1 MADPKRVSPHEAKAL
16 MEEGWTYLDVRTP
29 AEWAAGHPPG
39 APNVP
44 WAFSGTAGMTPNPDF
59 VTQVEKLYG
68 KDAKLLLGCRSGGR
82 SLKAAQA
89 LLGAGFTS
97 VIDQRAG
104 WEGPRDSFGK
114 VTEKGWSL
122 EGLPSETAT
131 PGQSWDELKS
141 KL

>member
-1 MADPKRVSPHEAKAL
+1 MADPQRVSPHEAKEL
-16 MEEGWTYLDVRTP
+16 LDQGWTYLDVRTP

-44 WAFSGTAGMTPNPDF
+44 WAFSGAAGMTPNPDF
-59 VTQVEKLYG
+59 VSQVEKLYG
-68 KDAKLLLGCRSGGR
+68 KDAKLVLGCRSGGR

-122 EGLPSETAT
+122 EGLPSETTT
-131 PGQSWDELKS
+131 PGQSWDELKA
-141 KL
+141 KV

>member
-1 MADPKRVSPHEAKAL
+1 MADPKRVSPHEAKDL
-16 MEEGWTYLDVRTP
+16 LDQGWTYLDVRTP
-29 AEWAAGHPPG
+29 AEWAAGHPTG

-44 WAFSGTAGMTPNPDF
+44 WAFSGAAGMTPNPDF
-59 VTQVEKLYG
+59 VKQVEALYG
-68 KDAKLLLGCRSGGR
+68 KDAKLVLGCRSGGR

-122 EGLPSETAT
+122 EGLPTETTT
-131 PGQSWDELKS
+131 PGQSWDELKARI
-141 KL
+141 